1 MVTMRQGAQALKSI
15 HKQLDV
21 NGIEDTVEDIREQ
34 MEITQ
39 QIANAISD
47 PLNVG
52 MDSLDE
58 VRADRLGLVS
68 ERSFG

>member
-15 HKQLDV
+15 HRQLDV
-21 NGIEDTVEDIREQ
+21 NKIEDTVEDIREQ

-39 QIANAISD
+39 QIANVISD

-52 MDSLDE
+52 MEGLDE
-58 VRADRLGLVS
+58 VCLDRLDVYT
-68 ERSFG
+68 RFC